1 MQITK
6 YSHAELHKEF
16 GANRV
21 FSEYLT
27 RGQFLN

>member
-6 YSHAELHKEF
+6 YSQAELHKEF

-27 RGQFLN
+27 RGSIP